1 MQPTITLDQVR
12 AAVAACQAAGR
23 RIGLRSVW
31 REIVATTGQRP
42 SFSTVSRLLAESA
55 AQPTAPEPSATA
67 APDQIL
73 AQLQQLAPAVWQ
85 AAQAAARQELTVQLS
100 QQAEALAEAATRE
113 RDLLAELDEA
123 QARASTAEEAQR
135 AAEER
140 AEAATQR
147 IDTLAAAVNELHAAH
162 RAATDGW
169 AARERELHARCA
181 QLEREAATL
190 AASGYHDREDAQHMR
205 VEVGRVQAEHRE
217 LERRIDTMIGLQAHL
232 TDQVTTRDA
241 DIATLRTELAASR
254 AQERAVQQM
263 DTQLRTLRA
272 ELVRAEG
279 RTQRRLAL
287 ISARAT
293 PAR

>member
-1 MQPTITLDQVR
+1 MQPTITLTQVR
-12 AAVAACQAAGR
+12 TAVAACQAAGR

-42 SFSTVSRLLAESA
+42 SFSTVSRLLAEAA
-55 AQPTAPEPSATA
+55 AQPTAAETPVTT

-85 AAQAAARQELTVQLS
+85 AAQAAARQELATELA
-100 QQAEALAEAATRE
+100 QQAGALAEAATRE

-123 QARASTAEEAQR
+123 QARAAAADEAQR

-140 AEAATQR
+140 AAVATQR
-147 IDTLAAAVNELHAAH
+147 IDTLAAAVTELQAAH

-190 AASGYHDREDAQHMR
+190 ASTGHHDREDAQR
-205 VEVGRVQAEHRE
+205 IRAEVGRVQAEHRE

-241 DIATLRTELAASR
+241 DIATLRAELAASR

-263 DTQLRTLRA
+263 DTQLRMVRA

-287 ISARAT
+287 LSARIV
-293 PAR
+293 PSR